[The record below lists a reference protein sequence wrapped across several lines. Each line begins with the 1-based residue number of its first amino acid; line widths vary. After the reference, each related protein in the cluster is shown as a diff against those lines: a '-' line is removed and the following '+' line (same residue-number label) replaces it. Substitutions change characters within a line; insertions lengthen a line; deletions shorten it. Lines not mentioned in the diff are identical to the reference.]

1 MTITDTSII
10 FSENQN
16 VYGAFMIH
24 IHKPKHSFIYTS
36 DLLVYNKT
44 TGIIHPVDIE
54 IGAQGGAYFLFDTIR
69 RPYNSDLIVTS
80 IHHLH
85 MKSEY
90 VFFLKPMLTDV
101 LAFLTTSAQ
110 ELATNYANLS
120 SRWTNISSR
129 LSNLQFTNPEYF
141 L

>member
-16 VYGAFMIH
+16 VYGAFLPYWNN
-24 IHKPKHSFIYTS
+24 PKRSFIYTS

-44 TGIIHPVDIE
+44 TGTIYPVNIE
-54 IGAQGGAYFLFDTIR
+54 IGSGGGAYFLFDTIR
-69 RPYNSDLIVTS
+69 RPYNSALIVTS
-80 IHHLH
+80 IHCLH

-101 LAFLTTSAQ
+101 LAHLTTSAQ
-110 ELATNYANLS
+110 ELATNYAALS
-120 SRWTNISSR
+120 SKWTNISSR
-129 LSNLQFTNPEYF
+129 LSNLQSTNPEYF